1 MDQAE
6 QIRLIREIGTAGTV
20 FMVLALSES
29 CGETMCANLLGINQY
44 TARRHLRLL
53 VSLGL
58 CERTGYF
65 SGYKLTELGKELTR
79 AFNAGEADTRAFN
92 AGEADTRAFNAGE
105 ADTRAFNAD
114 MRAFNAG
121 EALTTTTT
129 KLTLSKDI
137 EVVEVDPQPALNARV
152 SAQNARVEDR
162 PEIQAKWE
170 ALRDAGIFR
179 NSTTEKLVAMEH
191 VTPEFIRA
199 HAAAYKPKNGN
210 GKGILIL
217 RLENNEPVP
226 EAEPKQSYSDW
237 QDIAGDCEDTP
248 DDCQD
253 PEPEEVP
260 QGEAQAIWGMA
271 LQALELQMPKTQFEA
286 YIRPITAMG
295 FDCGRLTLQAPNS
308 EACSWLDSRIKRTL
322 ENILPG
328 ITGDDVAVEFTH
340 LSTVENQSF

>member
-1 MDQAE
+1 MDQSE
-6 QIRLIREIGTAGTV
+6 QIRIIREIGSAGTV
-20 FMVLALSES
+20 FMILALSES

-65 SGYKLTELGKELTR
+65 SGYKLTELGKEL
-79 AFNAGEADTRAFN
+79 
-92 AGEADTRAFNAGE
+92 TRAFNAGE

-260 QGEAQAIWGMA
+260 QGDAQAIWGMA

-340 LSTVENQSF
+340 LSTVENQAF